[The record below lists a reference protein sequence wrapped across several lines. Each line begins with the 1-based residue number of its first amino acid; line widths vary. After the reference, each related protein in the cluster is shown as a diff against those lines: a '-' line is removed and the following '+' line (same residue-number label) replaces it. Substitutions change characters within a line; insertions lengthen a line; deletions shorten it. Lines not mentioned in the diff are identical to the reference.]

1 MRFPYDPRQRPMLP
15 LTLRANGLQHV
26 AAALVDS
33 GADVNVLPWSIGA
46 SLGFVWEP
54 NKATIRVTGIAQ
66 GAAMPVLLSTDFG
79 DVQEATLAFAW
90 CQTDSVP
97 LVLGQT
103 NFFMEFDIC
112 FFKSRSEF
120 QIVRRSV

>member
-1 MRFPYDPRQRPMLP
+1 MLP
-15 LTLRANGLQHV
+15 LRLRANGLLQM

-33 GADVNVLPWSIGA
+33 GTDVNVLPWSIGA

-54 NKATIRVTGIAQ
+54 NKATIRVAGIAQ
-66 GAAMPVLLSTDFG
+66 GAAMPVLLSADFG
-79 DVQEATLAFAW
+79 DVQGATMAFAW

-112 FFKSRSEF
+112 FFRSRSEF
-120 QIVRRSV
+120 QIVRRAA